1 MVNGRA
7 QIVIL
12 GGGIGGLVAA
22 TKLGRSLG
30 AKHDVILIDRRD
42 EHIFTP
48 SFLFLMLGQRRPED
62 LKRKLQILERRKV
75 KVMQAEILDIDVKL
89 GGGSSGVVAV
99 YLIRYE
105 APSPL

>member
-1 MVNGRA
+1 M
-7 QIVIL
+7 
-12 GGGIGGLVAA
+12 AA

-75 KVMQAEILDIDVKL
+75 KVMQAEILQDMWREQRLRNIRGL
-89 GGGSSGVVAV
+89 G
-99 YLIRYE
+99 LISRRRQMRQQGK
-105 APSPL
+105 